1 MKKQKFDSSQLKE
14 KGNQLLE
21 INVKQK
27 GISNGTGIQGRKLLY
42 SWAHGERNQELKIYK
57 EKRPLSLGKA
67 SASFWMTV
75 PFSYLSWSASSS
87 YPYFQIPH
95 NFEIP
100 LVYHDHLGPYLMAT
114 LDITIWLLSTIH

>member
-67 SASFWMTV
+67 SASF
-75 PFSYLSWSASSS
+75 
-87 YPYFQIPH
+87 
-95 NFEIP
+95 
-100 LVYHDHLGPYLMAT
+100 
-114 LDITIWLLSTIH
+114 